1 LARQSPRPRPGS
13 ARRSWKSGI
22 RAEHCGRRS
31 SLARAKRP
39 ERCRAAFAFRDRRP
53 NRRTRQ
59 ERAERGLDHT
69 PSVAKPP
76 CRREHKE
83 IPAVSCPPLGSEDGI
98 VSVQTNTLIEAET
111 GFATAT

>member
-1 LARQSPRPRPGS
+1 LRFGIAGRTAEPDKNERS
-13 ARRSWKSGI
+13 A
-22 RAEHCGRRS
+22 A
-31 SLARAKRP
+31 L
-39 ERCRAAFAFRDRRP
+39 
-53 NRRTRQ
+53 N
-59 ERAERGLDHT
+59 HT